1 MDDANGI
8 VGNPSLADQRPL
20 VTFVVFA
27 YNQDK
32 IVHEAIEG
40 AFAQTYE
47 PLEIVL
53 SDDCSTDRTFEV
65 MIEMAAAYNGPH
77 TVRVV
82 QNPKNF
88 GVLEHAIVRGKEA
101 CGDIFVGAAGDDVSE
116 PERTTEI
123 VDAFGSNS
131 GVGCV
136 YSAVSIIDANGIV
149 LDKHKRFELLT
160 DGIIPRAPRAT
171 NFHVPGCSAAYRKW
185 VLDPP
190 ISDGFKGYAEDLVF
204 ALYLALEGAQI
215 VNVDLPLVK
224 YRAHADALTHVINVD
239 LAESEGI
246 SRRVAEYRIEWFDEC
261 EKMASALGK
270 SDRLDKYE
278 LDRARAF
285 AHDLVDWPDLTF
297 TQRLRRATRADYRG
311 DWKPNLKMAVW
322 RAVRLWGRY
331 PSYQPKRILSYF
343 QRKFR

>member
-1 MDDANGI
+1 MVYPNAI
-8 VGNPSLADQRPL
+8 VKEQDPGHEPRL
-20 VTFVVFA
+20 VTFTVFA
-27 YNQDK
+27 YNQENL
-32 IVHEAIEG
+32 IREAVES

-53 SDDCSTDRTFEV
+53 SDDCSADRTFEI
-65 MIEMAAAYNGPH
+65 MCEMAAGYEGPH

-88 GVLEHAIVRGKEA
+88 GVLEHAMVRGKEA

-123 VDAFGSNS
+123 VDAFGSKP

-136 YSAVSIIDANGIV
+136 YSAVSVIDGNGIV
-149 LDKHKRFELLT
+149 LDMHKRFELLT

-204 ALYLALEGAQI
+204 SLYLALEGAEI
-215 VNVDLPLVK
+215 VNLDLPLVK

-239 LAESEGI
+239 LAESETI

-270 SDRLDKYE
+270 SDRLDKCE

-285 AHDLVDWPDLTF
+285 AQDLVDWPDLTF
-297 TQRLRRATRADYRG
+297 TQRLRRATTADYRG
-311 DWKPNLKMAVW
+311 DWKPNLKMAAW
-322 RAVRLWGRY
+322 RTVRLWGRY